1 MQTYV
6 QVNWNAIAAISS
18 ATYTSLFLI
27 SIFIIWEQLRGLRRA
42 LYAQS
47 FSDALDR
54 LQNDSVRAARAQLFA
69 LREKSVDTW
78 TKEEERAAETV
89 CQTYDSVGIMVRNSL
104 LPKVVIVDSWGD
116 SLRRL
121 WPIVEPLV
129 KKYRQERNSPE
140 FWDDFEWLY
149 GEAMAQERRRQKSRH

>member
-1 MQTYV
+1 MTSPTGTASCLALTQQPMYLFFWSNDMQTYV

-78 TKEEERAAETV
+78 TKEEE
-89 CQTYDSVGIMVRNSL
+89 
-104 LPKVVIVDSWGD
+104 
-116 SLRRL
+116 
-121 WPIVEPLV
+121 
-129 KKYRQERNSPE
+129 
-140 FWDDFEWLY
+140 
-149 GEAMAQERRRQKSRH
+149 